1 MYMTDS
7 IAETVNARIRNAVET
22 AHRTNGVSRGA
33 SSFIVY
39 GKRGDEIDNRVVKHL
54 RKKGF
59 IASFVD
65 INTVPDWDS
74 TVDCDAPFLPLV
86 VDNKTGKAFIGNPEE
101 HVDGFEV
108 WREYIARW

>member
-1 MYMTDS
+1 MVNP
-7 IAETVNARIRNAVET
+7 IAETVNARIRRAVEMSS
-22 AHRTNGVSRGA
+22 RTNGVSEGA

-39 GKRGDEIDNRVVKHL
+39 GEQDDEIDNHVVKYL
-54 RKKGF
+54 REKGF

-65 INTVPDWDS
+65 INTVADWDS
-74 TVDCDAPFLPLV
+74 IIDCDAPFLPIV

-101 HVDGFEV
+101 HADGFEV